1 MNTHRAAGSARMIL
15 DPKVRKY
22 IYGVSIPL
30 IALLV
35 GLGYVDEGTSALIL
49 TLVGAVLGVGTSTL
63 AVANTDAGSPGREDG
78 YPAPDVEA

>member
-1 MNTHRAAGSARMIL
+1 MSKHRAEGSARIVL

-22 IYGVSIPL
+22 IYGVSVPL

-35 GLGYVDEGTSALIL
+35 GLGYVDEGASALIL

-63 AVANTDAGSPGREDG
+63 AAANTHSGKVAHAD
-78 YPAPDVEA
+78 EA

>member
-1 MNTHRAAGSARMIL
+1 MSNHRAEGSARIVL

-22 IYGVSIPL
+22 IYGVSVPL

-63 AVANTDAGSPGREDG
+63 AAANTHSGKVAHAD
-78 YPAPDVEA
+78 EA

>member
-1 MNTHRAAGSARMIL
+1 MSKHRAEGSARIVL

-22 IYGVSIPL
+22 IYGVSVPL

-63 AVANTDAGSPGREDG
+63 AAANTHSGKVAHAD
-78 YPAPDVEA
+78 EA

>member
-1 MNTHRAAGSARMIL
+1 MSKHRAGGSARIVL

-22 IYGVSIPL
+22 IYGVSVPL

-63 AVANTDAGSPGREDG
+63 AAANTHSGDRDERVDVDA
-78 YPAPDVEA
+78 

>member
-1 MNTHRAAGSARMIL
+1 MGNYRAGGSARIVL

-35 GLGYVDEGTSALIL
+35 GLGYVDEI
-49 TLVGAVLGVGTSTL
+49 
-63 AVANTDAGSPGREDG
+63 GR
-78 YPAPDVEA
+78 AHV